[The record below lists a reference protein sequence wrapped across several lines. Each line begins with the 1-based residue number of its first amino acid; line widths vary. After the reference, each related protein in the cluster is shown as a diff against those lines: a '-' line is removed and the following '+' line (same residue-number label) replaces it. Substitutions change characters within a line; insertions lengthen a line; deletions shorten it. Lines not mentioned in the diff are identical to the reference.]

1 MNISQTKF
9 EDIKINVKLKLAS
22 LWTSVMF
29 LIIYIDYFH
38 LYMPGML
45 NDLLAGKVFVY
56 DISQLFLCVALV
68 SVTIP
73 PVMIF
78 LSLAL
83 PSKINRLTNII
94 LGAIYIPYML
104 FNLVGEAWI
113 HMYIAAVVEVVL
125 FGFIIW
131 FAWKWPR
138 TTG

>member
-125 FGFIIW
+125 FGLIIW
-131 FAWKWPR
+131 YAWTWPR
-138 TTG
+138 VEV

>member
-1 MNISQTKF
+1 M
-9 EDIKINVKLKLAS
+9 
-22 LWTSVMF
+22 
-29 LIIYIDYFH
+29 
-38 LYMPGML
+38 
-45 NDLLAGKVFVY
+45 
-56 DISQLFLCVALV
+56 
-68 SVTIP
+68 
-73 PVMIF
+73 
-78 LSLAL
+78 

-94 LGAIYIPYML
+94 LGVIYIPCML